1 MVETMPFRSPRQGY
15 ERSRLTPMNDE
26 TVSQPACAVAG
37 PESHGACLTPL
48 STPRAYAHC
57 TLASLAVKVFGAATG
72 ILAARLL
79 GPEGRGELAVI
90 VFLPTLVAAIG
101 GLSLPQAIA
110 FEVSRAPE
118 REDELAA
125 SGVCAGLILGFLEA
139 ALLIPLVWVF
149 LPADKLQLAPIAAA
163 FMVYVPVVYA
173 GCCLMGVDQGAGR
186 FREFSIFQPLSGG
199 IYLAGVLLLAA
210 IGKVTPVG
218 CAGAMLAGAFSVP
231 LLRGTTLRLA
241 LSRAKVSWPAARTLL
256 RRGLALHLPALA
268 GLALM
273 RSDMLVLVRTVPA
286 AAIGLYAA
294 GLAVAVGHIGTANPF
309 VQVGFR
315 AVAAERD
322 LPRALSIL
330 SRHFRMAQ
338 VVVLAG
344 GVLTALLAP
353 WLIHLAFGA
362 RFAGAIPVA
371 YWLIAATTLWG
382 LAQILDQMLRA
393 LEHTMPGMVS
403 NAVGLGLVFAIGV
416 PASLRFGIVGMG
428 AALVVAQGVNLCLL
442 LRYCLSGLQIQAD
455 DLCGISP
462 ARLAEACG
470 QAWRLVADGAW
481 RGRADVP
488 ATG

>member
-1 MVETMPFRSPRQGY
+1 
-15 ERSRLTPMNDE
+15 MNDE

-37 PESHGACLTPL
+37 LGPDGARPAPL

-79 GPEGRGELAVI
+79 GPEGRGELDVI
-90 VFLPTLVAAIG
+90 LFFPVMVAAMG

-118 REDELAA
+118 REAEFIA
-125 SGVCAGLILGFLEA
+125 SGVCAALILGFLEA

-149 LPADKLQLAPIAAA
+149 LPADKLQLAPVAAA

-173 GCCLMGVDQGAGR
+173 GCCLLGADQGAGR
-186 FREFSIFQPLSGG
+186 FRVYSLFQPLSGG
-199 IYLAGVLLLAA
+199 VYLAGVLLLAA
-210 IGKVTPVG
+210 MGKATPVG
-218 CAGAMLAGAFSVP
+218 CAVAMLAGAFSVP
-231 LLRGTTLRLA
+231 LLRGRRLRLA
-241 LSRAKVSWPAARTLL
+241 LSRAKVGWPAARTLL

-286 AAIGLYAA
+286 TAIGLYAA

-309 VQVGFR
+309 VQIGFR

-322 LPRALSIL
+322 RARALSTL

-362 RFAGAIPVA
+362 RFAGAVPVA

-393 LEHTMPGMVS
+393 VERTMPGMVS
-403 NAVGLGLVFAIGV
+403 NTVGLALVFAIGI

-428 AALVVAQGVNLCLL
+428 AAVFVAQGANLCLL
-442 LRYCLSGLQIQAD
+442 LRYCLSALQIHRDQ
-455 DLCGISP
+455 LCGVSP

-470 QAWRLVADGAW
+470 QAWRLA
-481 RGRADVP
+481 RP
-488 ATG
+488 AI